1 MEIRANYALI
11 GAFTLLVLVG
21 GLIFTMWLVDFDRA
35 PTMEFDIYYEERV
48 SGLAVNSDVL
58 FNGIRVGSV
67 TSLKLDPNNPS
78 AVRAR
83 ISIAA
88 DTPVREDSEA
98 TLENKGVTGLVVISI
113 AGGTAD
119 SPLNI
124 PKPGQVG
131 TIRYRPSALAAV
143 MNTVP
148 ATLESVNRLLV
159 SINDMFSEQN
169 KANLTAVMQ
178 GFGSVG
184 AVLEKR
190 ASSLD
195 ATLGNLENI
204 TAELDS
210 MVKSLNIVVHRD
222 GGNAAQ
228 AVSDAAQQIE
238 KTVKALDPAL
248 QRFSREGLLELRL
261 FFSDARRL
269 ADVLARLGENLENDP
284 RRFLFGEPVK
294 EFKAP

>member
-11 GAFTLLVLVG
+11 GAFTLFVLVG
-21 GLIFTMWLVDFDRA
+21 GLIFTMWVVDLDRA

-67 TSLKLDPNNPS
+67 TQLKLSPDNPS

-88 DTPVREDSEA
+88 DTPVRKDSEA

-113 AGGTAD
+113 AGGSAS

-124 PKPGQVG
+124 PKPGKVG

-143 MNTVP
+143 MNSVP
-148 ATLESVNRLLV
+148 ATLESANRLLA

-190 ASSLD
+190 ASTLD

-228 AVSDAAQQIE
+228 AVSDAARQIE
-238 KTVKALDPAL
+238 KTVKAIDPAI

-294 EFKAP
+294 EFNAQ